1 MNLKLVNKPTTA
13 QKMKFSIK
21 DFFSK
26 YVQIRRNFE
35 FVHIY
40 KRSAEEDKQKKYV
53 LEHFLC
59 PTVGNHL
66 IIFQNSV
73 LLCALEN
80 AEKKCGKKQL
90 CMYHLCK
97 IICTKMVGNAGTVPL
112 FEVLLKS
119 YKIKN
124 EVYE

>member
-21 DFFSK
+21 
-26 YVQIRRNFE
+26 V
-35 FVHIY
+35 
-40 KRSAEEDKQKKYV
+40 KKKDV

-66 IIFQNSV
+66 IIFQNSI

-80 AEKKCGKKQL
+80 AEKTCGKKQL
-90 CMYHLCK
+90 CMYHLRK
-97 IICTKMVGNAGTVPL
+97 IICTRMVGNAGTVPL

-119 YKIKN
+119 CKIKN